1 MEVPGSDG
9 LPGSERLK
17 GTRACQKT
25 GDRVQASGTVL
36 RETRVIWRKLDCL
49 NPNLQKVKSA
59 APAGKR
65 SVTGAGPARESRVAL
80 GNFRDQER
88 CPVRA
93 LKEMS
98 GTPTSR

>member
-1 MEVPGSDG
+1 MEVPGSNG

-17 GTRACQKT
+17 GTTACQKT

-49 NPNLQKVKSA
+49 NPNLQMVKSA
-59 APAGKR
+59 DIRRKT
-65 SVTGAGPARESRVAL
+65 SVTGAGPARGSRATL
-80 GNFRDQER
+80 GNIRDQER